1 MPRRAR
7 VAPGGVVFHVLN
19 RANGR
24 LRLFKKDADYLAFE
38 RLLVEAHDRVPIRI
52 LDWCLMPNH
61 WHLVL
66 WPRRDGEL
74 TDFLRWLTLTHAQR
88 WKHAHAAVGHG
99 HLYQG
104 RFKSFPVD
112 DDERYLLAL
121 LRYVESNPLRA
132 RPPLA
137 RGPRGWRWTSFAAR
151 GAAWAEEIK
160 LLDEWPVDLPPHWEA
175 LLAEALPDEGPDSL
189 AALRTAAARG
199 RPFGRDKWVKAAA
212 ERLGLQFTLRPRGRP
227 PGPKADAESK
237 SGIGRRGGAKG
248 GAKASGAARAKS
260 NADANAKSKRGT
272 SARPAARAPQK

>member
-38 RLLVEAHDRVPIRI
+38 RLLVEARERVPIRV

-88 WKHAHAAVGHG
+88 WKHAHGAVGHG
-99 HLYQG
+99 RLYQG

-112 DDERYLLAL
+112 RDESLRTV
-121 LRYVESNPLRA
+121 LRYVQRNPLRA
-132 RPPLA
+132 RLVA
-137 RGPRGWRWTSFAAR
+137 RAERWRWGSCRVRLRGPAELAA
-151 GAAWAEEIK
+151 
-160 LLDEWPVDLPPHWEA
+160 LLTEWPVDAPRDWLKWVNEPQTDEEVE
-175 LLAEALPDEGPDSL
+175 LLRLSVN
-189 AALRTAAARG
+189 RG
-199 RPFGRDKWVKAAA
+199 RPLGRPEWVARTA
-212 ERLGLQFTLRPRGRP
+212 ERLGLTHTLRPPGRP
-227 PGPKADAESK
+227 LGWRKRKQESE
-237 SGIGRRGGAKG
+237 
-248 GAKASGAARAKS
+248 
-260 NADANAKSKRGT
+260 
-272 SARPAARAPQK
+272 